1 MAGTTTGARADG
13 GRVEEPVA
21 VVAGPDEHGL
31 GEELAALGVEVRRVE
46 GLVTAAK
53 LEDAGVTDAD
63 LFVLTDLDE
72 ATAISVVKDRNPDVR
87 VVVYSHDSLPNFARG
102 QTDLAMDPDL
112 FGVDLVAEELA

>member
-1 MAGTTTGARADG
+1 MTRAIL
-13 GRVEEPVA
+13 
-21 VVAGPDEHGL
+21 AGPDRDGL
-31 GEELAALGVEVRRVE
+31 GAALEVQGIEVTRVE
-46 GLVTAAK
+46 GVLTASA
-53 LEDAGVTDAD
+53 LDDAGVADVD